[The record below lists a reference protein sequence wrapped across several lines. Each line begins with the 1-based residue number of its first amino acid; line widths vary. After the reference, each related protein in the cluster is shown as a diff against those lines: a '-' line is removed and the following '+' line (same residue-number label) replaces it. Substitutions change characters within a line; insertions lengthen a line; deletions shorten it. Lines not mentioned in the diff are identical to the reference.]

1 MTTLTADLVMK
12 RSEFRSM
19 SLEEKLEAIFMRL
32 VQIENDKKKPRPQGY
47 PLKDV
52 AGMFHVSY
60 STVYKWCQIEGY
72 VMAGRNTRL
81 AWDQIKDLETKYNK
95 MIDESYM

>member
-1 MTTLTADLVMK
+1 MIQSAEVIQK
-12 RSEFRSM
+12 QAEFRQM
-19 SLEEKLEAIFMRL
+19 PLEQKLEAIYMRL
-32 VQIENDKKKPRPQGY
+32 VILEAEKKKPRPQGY
-47 PLKDV
+47 QLKDV

-60 STVYKWCQIEGY
+60 PTVYKWCQAECY

-81 AWDQIKDLETKYNK
+81 SWEQIKHLESKYNK

>member
-1 MTTLTADLVMK
+1 MTAELIAK
-12 RSEFRSM
+12 QNEFRQM
-19 SLEEKLEAIFMRL
+19 PLEQKLEAIYMNQL
-32 VQIENDKKKPRPQGY
+32 QQIADRKKPRPQGY